1 MVPFEPKTDS
11 KEFEIAN
18 PEPGPATGSRS
29 AASEAADLTI
39 RVWHRD
45 SGGGTPALTWNSE
58 SILVYM
64 VADLV
69 IASHGRTATETPAA
83 MAAHFDN
90 SPEALV
96 AAKRIQTA
104 ILEFLACRPGDYMGA
119 AALIHPPV
127 AAGFSQGMAQSALR
141 LAEPGQII
149 LSEEVSRRFQDLPG
163 VELRAVPALTTG
175 GTEHAGLVEFI
186 WTSAERLASLRNSA
200 AVAPPTENLGP
211 PVGATMIVNAP
222 LTTHRSDMAG
232 TSNRIDTASKKP
244 PTAEGLRNREGAFEE
259 GLADFEERRSF
270 ITRSRVVVGAIVV
283 VLVVAG
289 LVLFHPWSGSNAQ
302 PKLQPR
308 DTPSETSPATAEPP
322 TNNIPQPPP
331 VVQPVPDS
339 HAKPQPPVVK
349 PPVKPVDKTAKDKD
363 KTKKPEDTP
372 IVGFEGNSTYNGM
385 TQRDIPRLLQWARSD
400 AGNGNYTK
408 AAQEYRVILQLQ
420 PNNPDAREGL
430 RKIQVAQGRDQ

>member
-1 MVPFEPKTDS
+1 
-11 KEFEIAN
+11 
-18 PEPGPATGSRS
+18 
-29 AASEAADLTI
+29 
-39 RVWHRD
+39 
-45 SGGGTPALTWNSE
+45 
-58 SILVYM
+58 
-64 VADLV
+64 
-69 IASHGRTATETPAA
+69 

-90 SPEALV
+90 SLQSLV

-104 ILEFLACRPGDYMGA
+104 ILEFLACRPGDCVGA
-119 AALIHPPV
+119 AVLIHPPV

-141 LAEPGQII
+141 LADPGQII
-149 LSEEVSRRFQDLPG
+149 LSEEVSRRFRELPG
-163 VELRAVPALTTG
+163 IELRAVPALTTG
-175 GTEHAGLVEFI
+175 GTEHAGLVELI
-186 WTSAERLASLRNSA
+186 WTSAERLASLRNSVS
-200 AVAPPTENLGP
+200 VAPPTVEVGP

-222 LTTHRSDMAG
+222 LAAPGSDAAS
-232 TSNRIDTASKKP
+232 TSDRNDIASRNP
-244 PTAEGLRNREGAFEE
+244 PAAEGLTHREGAFEE